1 MTDTGGDSRRVDAA
15 WARFARVAF
24 AETLGVA
31 IEEVA
36 PDRALLRLPFR
47 PDNLNARGVLQ
58 GGASASL
65 VTLAGTLAAWTGI
78 DFNAEINLNCVDVSL
93 QYLSASK
100 EEDVT
105 AEART
110 LRRGGALI
118 FLDVTV
124 RSAGGTPLVHG
135 ALTYQA
141 SDYAAGRAPR
151 LRAEHVLLGAPTPLI
166 APPER
171 RLFHGYVE
179 KLGITPEHQSPGR
192 ARLSMPCTPLHVD
205 ERGHVHAGALA
216 SIVDIAAVSA
226 TWSLVERRPGI
237 RGSTIGMQVSFPAA
251 ATSAVVADAHVQQR
265 SEELLFSTVHVT
277 TADTGQLVAMGQVS
291 YRLLEPWP
299 EESNTT
305 TRSAG

>member
-1 MTDTGGDSRRVDAA
+1 VTEIGEDLRRVEAA
-15 WARFARVAF
+15 RARFARVPF
-24 AETLGVA
+24 ADTLGVTIGDLA
-31 IEEVA
+31 Y
-36 PDRALLRLPFR
+36 DRALLRLPFR

-78 DFNAEINLNCVDVSL
+78 DFDAEINLNCVDVSL

-124 RSAGGTPLVHG
+124 RSARRTPLVHG

-141 SDYAAGRAPR
+141 SDYAAGHAPR
-151 LRAEHVLLGAPTPLI
+151 LRAEPVLLPAPAPLI
-166 APPER
+166 APAER

-192 ARLSMPCTPLHVD
+192 ARLSMPCTPRHVD

-226 TWSLVERRPGI
+226 TWSLVARRPGI

-251 ATSAVVADAHVQQR
+251 ATTAVVADAHVQQR

-277 TADTGQLVAMGQVS
+277 SADSGQLVAMGQVS

-299 EESNTT
+299 EAS
-305 TRSAG
+305 SPAS

>member
-1 MTDTGGDSRRVDAA
+1 MTEIGEDVRRVEAA
-15 WARFARVAF
+15 RARFARVAF
-24 AETLGVA
+24 AESLGVTVDELA
-31 IEEVA
+31 Y
-36 PDRALLRLPFR
+36 DRALLRLPFR
-47 PDNLNARGVLQ
+47 PDNMNARGVLQ
-58 GGASASL
+58 GGAGASL

-78 DFNAEINLNCVDVSL
+78 DFDAEINLSCVDVSL

-110 LRRGGALI
+110 LRRGGAVI

-124 RSAGGTPLVHG
+124 RSARGTPLVHG

-151 LRAEHVLLGAPTPLI
+151 LRAAHVLLPAPAPLI
-166 APPER
+166 APAER

-192 ARLSMPCTPLHVD
+192 ARLSMPCTPMHVD
-205 ERGHVHAGALA
+205 ERGHLHAGALA

-226 TWSLVERRPGI
+226 TWSLVQRRPGV
-237 RGSTIGMQVSFPAA
+237 RGSTIGMQVSFPSA
-251 ATSAVVADAHVQQR
+251 ATTAVVADAHVQQR

-277 TADTGQLVAMGQVS
+277 SAASGQLVAMGQVS

-299 EESNTT
+299 EEPSPA
-305 TRSAG
+305 S

>member
-1 MTDTGGDSRRVDAA
+1 MSVEAA
-15 WARFARVAF
+15 RARFTSVAF
-24 AETLGVA
+24 AKTLGVTIA
-31 IEEVA
+31 ELE
-36 PDRALLRLPFR
+36 PDRAALTLPFR
-47 PDNLNARGVLQ
+47 ADNMNARGVLQ
-58 GGASASL
+58 GGASASMI
-65 VTLAGTLAAWTGI
+65 TLAGTLAAWTGI
-78 DFNAEINLNCVDVSL
+78 DFDTELNLSCVDVSI
-93 QYLSASK
+93 QYLAACR

-118 FLDVTV
+118 FLDVIV
-124 RSAGGTPLVHG
+124 RSASDTPLVHG

-141 SDYAAGRAPR
+141 SDYAAGHAPR
-151 LRAEHVLLGAPTPLI
+151 LRAEPVLLPAPTPLI

-179 KLGITPEHQSPGR
+179 KLGITPQHQSPGR
-192 ARLSMPCTPLHVD
+192 ARLSMPCTPRHVD
-205 ERGHVHAGALA
+205 ERGHVHPGALA

-251 ATSAVVADAHVQQR
+251 ATEAMVADAHVQQR

-277 TADTGQLVAMGQVS
+277 SAESGQLVAMGQVS

-299 EESNTT
+299 EESGTT
-305 TRSAG
+305 TRSLT

>member
-1 MTDTGGDSRRVDAA
+1 MTEIGEDVRRVEAA
-15 WARFARVAF
+15 RARFARVVF
-24 AETLGVA
+24 AESLGVTVDELA
-31 IEEVA
+31 Y
-36 PDRALLRLPFR
+36 DRALLRLPFR
-47 PDNLNARGVLQ
+47 PDNMNARGVLQ

-78 DFNAEINLNCVDVSL
+78 DFDAEINLSCVDVSL

-124 RSAGGTPLVHG
+124 RSARGTPLVHG

-151 LRAEHVLLGAPTPLI
+151 LRAAHVLLPAPAPLI
-166 APPER
+166 APAER

-192 ARLSMPCTPLHVD
+192 ARLSMPCTPMHVD
-205 ERGHVHAGALA
+205 ERGHLHAGALA

-226 TWSLVERRPGI
+226 TWSLVQRRPGV

-251 ATSAVVADAHVQQR
+251 ATTAVVADAHVQQR

-277 TADTGQLVAMGQVS
+277 SAVSGQLVAMGQVS

-299 EESNTT
+299 EESSVFGT
-305 TRSAG
+305 S